1 VSLPKPYYSH
11 AGHTIYLGDC
21 REILSELDKVDMV
34 LTSPPYDN
42 LRDYGGHDID
52 VMACVPHVAKS
63 IKQGGVIMWN
73 VADATVNGSETGS
86 SFRQALEFKECG
98 LNIHDTMIYCKE
110 GFAFPE
116 ANRYHPAFEYMFILS
131 NGSPKTFNVIKDRPN
146 KWAGTKS
153 HGEKWQPDGSKRC
166 FKNVGKVFDELG
178 CRFNWW
184 VIPQRPTA
192 GQKHPAVM
200 PYDMARDHTLTW
212 TNEGETILD
221 PFMGS
226 GTTLVAAKQL
236 GRKGIGIELEERYCE
251 IAALR
256 LSQEVMDFS
265 EVA

>member
-1 VSLPKPYYSH
+1 MSLPKPYYSH
-11 AGHTIYLGDC
+11 AGQTIYHGDC

-42 LRDYGGHDID
+42 LRDYGGHEID
-52 VMACVPHVAKS
+52 VMGCVPYIAKS

-86 SFRQALEFKECG
+86 SFKQALRFMEEG
-98 LNIHDTMIYCKE
+98 LNLHDTMIYCKE

-116 ANRYHPAFEYMFILS
+116 ANRYHPAFEYMFVLS
-131 NGSPKTFNVIKDRPN
+131 SGSPKTFNVIKDRPN
-146 KWAGTKS
+146 KWAGTKA
-153 HGEKWQPDGSKRC
+153 HGPKRQPDGSKKR
-166 FKNVGKVFDELG
+166 FSNEGSVFEAFGSRL
-178 CRFNWW
+178 NWW
-184 VIPQRPTA
+184 VIHQSPQPGT
-192 GQKHPAVM
+192 KHPAVM
-200 PYDMARDHTLTW
+200 PYRMARDHTLSW
-212 TNEGETILD
+212 TNCGDIILD

-236 GRKGIGIELEERYCE
+236 GRQGIGVELEERYCE

-256 LSQEVMDFS
+256 LSQEVMNFE